1 MFAGKKSAQ
10 IREILISESAW
21 EEMTCLFAPSL
32 VGCTYQAVRQQ
43 SEDIMS
49 KTEFYADLNR
59 DFQALMAGETSFLA
73 MIANTSALLF
83 ERLSE
88 VNWAGFYLLEGDTLV
103 LGPFQGKL
111 ACVRIPVGRG
121 VCGAAVAQAQVQR
134 VEDVHAFDGHI
145 ACDAA
150 SNSEIVFPLRVNGQ
164 IIGVL
169 DIDSPAYGRF
179 TAEDE
184 QGLRTLVEHLEKLIA
199 ATDYQK
205 IFTRVVG

>member
-1 MFAGKKSAQ
+1 M
-10 IREILISESAW
+10 LI
-21 EEMTCLFAPSL
+21 L

-111 ACVRIPVGRG
+111 ACVR
-121 VCGAAVAQAQVQR
+121 
-134 VEDVHAFDGHI
+134 
-145 ACDAA
+145 
-150 SNSEIVFPLRVNGQ
+150 
-164 IIGVL
+164 
-169 DIDSPAYGRF
+169 
-179 TAEDE
+179 
-184 QGLRTLVEHLEKLIA
+184 LRTLVEHLEKLIA

>member
-1 MFAGKKSAQ
+1 M
-10 IREILISESAW
+10 LI
-21 EEMTCLFAPSL
+21 L
-32 VGCTYQAVRQQ
+32 VGCTYQAVRQP

-83 ERLSE
+83 ERLGE

-121 VCGAAVAQAQVQR
+121 ASPGAAR
-134 VEDVHAFDGHI
+134 
-145 ACDAA
+145 
-150 SNSEIVFPLRVNGQ
+150 R
-164 IIGVL
+164 
-169 DIDSPAYGRF
+169 GRPR
-179 TAEDE
+179 
-184 QGLRTLVEHLEKLIA
+184 L
-199 ATDYQK
+199 
-205 IFTRVVG
+205 

>member
-1 MFAGKKSAQ
+1 MN
-10 IREILISESAW
+10 
-21 EEMTCLFAPSL
+21 
-32 VGCTYQAVRQQ
+32 
-43 SEDIMS
+43 

-59 DFQALMAGETSFLA
+59 DFKALVARETSFIATL
-73 MIANTSALLF
+73 ANTSALLF

-103 LGPFQGKL
+103 LGPFQGRL

-121 VCGAAVAQAQVQR
+121 VCGTAVAQNEVQR

-150 SNSEIVFPLRVNGQ
+150 SNSEIVLPLVVKNQ

-169 DIDSPAYGRF
+169 DIDSTAFGRF

-184 QGLRTLVEHLEKLIA
+184 QGLRELVVNLENVLT

-205 IFTRVVG
+205 FFASVAG